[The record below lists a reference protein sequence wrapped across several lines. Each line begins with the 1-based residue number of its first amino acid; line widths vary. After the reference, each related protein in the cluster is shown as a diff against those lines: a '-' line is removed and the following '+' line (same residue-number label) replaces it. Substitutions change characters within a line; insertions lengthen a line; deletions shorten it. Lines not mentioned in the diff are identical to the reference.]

1 MTSSD
6 DGSEQPWRP
15 QRQRSANERL
25 LWDRLRSAGAAS
37 RAQLA
42 RETGL
47 SKPTVSSA
55 LAALEQAGL
64 VREAGTHAPER
75 GRAAVL
81 YAPDPTA
88 GYALGLDIGRSW
100 VRVALADLD
109 GTVVARSDVRNR
121 ARTANAVADLAV
133 SAARG
138 LVADSAVDAHKVTRA
153 VVGTPGV
160 YDEDER
166 RVRHARQLPGWGRP
180 GLIDRIRDGL
190 GLPVAVQNDANLAAL
205 GEYAYGVGAGSRL
218 FVYVSIGT
226 GLGMGIVS
234 EGRLFTGAHG
244 GAGEIGF
251 LPWPGR
257 REPARTDGPPGGME
271 DAVCAQAVVRAAR
284 GHGMTGPLTAKDV
297 FDAARAGDTAAARA
311 VEQEGERLAHT
322 VAAVTAVLDPD
333 LVVLGGGIGRGADLL
348 LRTVRRSLRTLTP
361 LRPKVAAGA
370 LGEDAVLLG
379 AVATALGAAR
389 DLAFEG
395 RRPQEG
401 PAARPDGA
409 PRVSAAE
416 PAGAVRAGARQEP
429 EGPAGPGAAGTPAGS
444 AR

>member
-6 DGSEQPWRP
+6 EGAEQPWNP

-25 LWDRLRSAGAAS
+25 LWERLRSGGAAS

-75 GRAAVL
+75 GRTAVL

-88 GYALGLDIGRSW
+88 GYALGIDIGRSW
-100 VRVALADLD
+100 LRVALADLD
-109 GTVVARSDVRNR
+109 GTVVARCDVRNQ
-121 ARTANAVADLAV
+121 ARTANTMADLAV
-133 SAARG
+133 STARG
-138 LVADSAVDAHKVTRA
+138 LVADSALDPRKVTHA

-160 YDEDER
+160 YDEDKR
-166 RVRHARQLPGWGRP
+166 RVRYAQQLPGWGRP
-180 GLIDRIRDGL
+180 GLFDRIRDGL

-205 GEYAYGVGAGSRL
+205 GEYTYGVGADSRL
-218 FVYVSIGT
+218 FVYVMIGT
-226 GLGMGIVS
+226 GLGMGIVN

-251 LPWPGR
+251 LPWAARG
-257 REPARTDGPPGGME
+257 EPDSEARTADTAHTADSME
-271 DAVCAQAVVRAAR
+271 DAVSAEAVVQAAR
-284 GHGMTGPLTAKDV
+284 AHGMTGPLTAKDV
-297 FDAARAGDTAAARA
+297 FDAARAGDPAAARA

-322 VAAVTAVLDPD
+322 VAVVSAVLDPD
-333 LVVLGGGIGRGADLL
+333 LVVLGGGVGHNADLL
-348 LRTVRRSLRTLTP
+348 LRTVRQTLRTLTP
-361 LRPKVAAGA
+361 LRPKVAPSG

-379 AVATALGAAR
+379 AVATALDAAR

-395 RRPQEG
+395 R
-401 PAARPDGA
+401 
-409 PRVSAAE
+409 
-416 PAGAVRAGARQEP
+416 
-429 EGPAGPGAAGTPAGS
+429 
-444 AR
+444 